1 MAGGLL
7 NLVAVGSQNI
17 ILNGNPKTSFFKN
30 AYKKYTNF
38 GLQKFR
44 IDYDGQRIL
53 RYKEETVL
61 DFKIPRYAELL
72 MDTYIVINLPNIWSP
87 IIPPQDCS
95 GTWMP
100 YEFRWIENIGWHM
113 IKEIEI
119 YVGGQTLQKFS
130 GEYMMNM
137 MKRDFSGDKKELLAK
152 MVGQSTELANPA
164 NFSTNNG
171 YYPNAYYT
179 PLQPGADPSIR
190 GRKLYIPIN
199 SWFTLTSRLAFPL
212 VCLQYNELHIRITL
226 RPVKELFQI
235 RDVDA
240 LVASGAEGGDF
251 PNKFTPINPSTGKP
265 VYMNS
270 KYWGYPIQDIP
281 LVAPDPNNPW
291 HAFYRFLQPP
301 PTASIT
307 PQDYENLGTTKLE
320 WNADVHLLSTYCFLS
335 NDETRL
341 FAASP
346 QQYLI
351 KEVRERTIH
360 RVVGSYK
367 VEMDSLGL
375 VSDWMFFF
383 RRSDANLRNEWN
395 NYTNWAY
402 PVVPQ
407 GLVSLVPSFGF
418 SPMLGFQSA
427 THWGTIPGVG
437 HVASM
442 DPNNAEYTGNI
453 LLRDN
458 FYDGLVN
465 GGVLDS
471 GDAADIIA
479 NPNPAAVPEQSPLGP
494 LYDPAQNILRNHG
507 MLAGPGSHDTGGFLP
522 GINPN
527 GSSPCTE
534 AGKAGTPASNAW
546 TGWSIGGVVPYP
558 YAPIKITGN
567 YTTTNQKGILL
578 SMAILLDG
586 KYRENL
592 FDQGVYN
599 YVEKY
604 MRTFSSSLSDN
615 LFCYNFCINASYLHP
630 TTALLP
636 AQPTGAINMSKF
648 NTIEWEINTYVPP
661 LNPQAQTSVVCD
673 GSGNIIGINKTDWEI
688 YEYTYDLHIMEARF
702 NMVIFEAGN
711 CGLQYA
717 R

>member
-30 AYKKYTNF
+30 VYKKYTNF

-53 RYKEETVL
+53 RYKEDTVL

-87 IIPPQDCS
+87 IIPPQDCE
-95 GTWMP
+95 GTWLP
-100 YEFRWIENIGWHM
+100 YEFRWIENVGWHM

-152 MVGQSTELANPA
+152 MVGQSSELADPA
-164 NFSTNNG
+164 NFSTNKG

-179 PLQPGADPSIR
+179 PQQPGAEPSIR

-212 VCLQYNELHIRITL
+212 VCLQYNELHIRVTF

-235 RDVDA
+235 RDIDN
-240 LVASGAEGGDF
+240 LVACGADGGDF
-251 PNKFTPINPSTGKP
+251 PNKFQQPNPSDPSVPYLMK
-265 VYMNS
+265 S

-307 PQDYENLGTTKLE
+307 PQDYQDKGTTKIE
-320 WNADVHLLSTYCFLS
+320 WNADVHLVSTYCFLS

-346 QQYLI
+346 QKYLI

-402 PVVPQ
+402 PVIPQ
-407 GLVSLVPSFGF
+407 GPVSLVPSFGF
-418 SPMLGFQSA
+418 SPMLGYGTA
-427 THWGTIPGVG
+427 THWGSLPASG
-437 HVASM
+437 HIASM
-442 DPNNAEYTGNI
+442 NPDNTDYTGNI

-458 FYDGLVN
+458 FYNGLVN
-465 GGVLDS
+465 GGS
-471 GDAADIIA
+471 MTPSDAASIIQNKDA
-479 NPNPAAVPEQSPLGP
+479 TSNPAPLGP
-494 LYDPAQNILRNHG
+494 LYSDAKATLDAYG
-507 MLAGPGSHDTGGFLP
+507 MLAGPGSGFLP

-527 GSSPCTE
+527 GSTPFDCSE
-534 AGKAGTPASNAW
+534 AGAAGTPSSDKWN
-546 TGWSIGGVVPYP
+546 GWSIGGTVPYP
-558 YAPIKITGN
+558 YSPIKVTGN
-567 YTTTNQKGILL
+567 YTTTNQQGILL

-586 KYRENL
+586 KYRETL
-592 FDQGVYN
+592 FDEGIYN

-604 MRTFSSSLSDN
+604 MRTFSGSLSDN
-615 LFCYNFCINASYLHP
+615 LYCYNFCINASYLHP

-648 NTIEWEINTYVPP
+648 NTIEWELNTYVPP

-688 YEYTYDLHIMEARF
+688 YQYTYDLHIMEARY
-702 NMVIFEAGN
+702 NMVLFEAGN

>member
-30 AYKKYTNF
+30 VYKKYTNF

-44 IDYDGQRIL
+44 IDYDGQRVL

-72 MDTYIVINLPNIWSP
+72 MDTYIVLNLPNIWSP

-95 GTWMP
+95 GTWLP
-100 YEFRWIENIGWHM
+100 YEFRWIENVGWHM

-152 MVGQSTELANPA
+152 MVGQSTELADPA

-179 PLQPGADPSIR
+179 PLEPGPDPSIR

-212 VCLQYNELHIRITL
+212 VCLQYNELHIRVTF
-226 RPVKELFQI
+226 RPVKDLFQI
-235 RDVDA
+235 RDIDN
-240 LVASGAEGGDF
+240 LVASGTEGGDF
-251 PNKFTPINPSTGKP
+251 PNKFVQPPPGHPPLFMK
-265 VYMNS
+265 S

-301 PTASIT
+301 PTSTIT
-307 PQDYENLGTTKLE
+307 PTDYVNLGSTKLE

-402 PVVPQ
+402 PVIPQ
-407 GLVSLVPSFGF
+407 GPTSLVPSFGF
-418 SPMLGFQSA
+418 SPLLGAGSA
-427 THWGTIPGVG
+427 THWGTVPTVG

-442 DPNNAEYTGNI
+442 DPNNIDYTANI
-453 LLRDN
+453 LLRDK
-458 FYDGLVN
+458 FYSDLVN
-465 GGVLDS
+465 GGVIS
-471 GDAADIIA
+471 PMEAQYIIGNPDATSS
-479 NPNPAAVPEQSPLGP
+479 PAPLGP
-494 LYDPAQNILRNHG
+494 LYKTARDLLGSQG
-507 MLAGPGSHDTGGFLP
+507 MLAGPNVRFLP
-522 GINPN
+522 GTNPN
-527 GSSPCTE
+527 GLNDCRE
-534 AGKAGTPASNAW
+534 AGNDEDPLPPNPDSWN
-546 TGWSIGGVVPYP
+546 GWKIGGTVPYP
-558 YAPIKITGN
+558 YAPIKVTGN

-586 KYRENL
+586 KYREDL

-604 MRTFSSSLSDN
+604 MRTFSSSLSDD
-615 LFCYNFCINASYLHP
+615 LYCYNFCVNASYLHP

-688 YEYTYDLHIMEARF
+688 YEYTYDLHIMEARY
-702 NMVIFEAGN
+702 NMIIFEAGN

>member
-30 AYKKYTNF
+30 VYKKYTNF
-38 GLQKFR
+38 GMQKFR
-44 IDYDGQRIL
+44 IDYDGQRTL

-72 MDTYIVINLPNIWSP
+72 MDTYVVVNLPNIWSP

-95 GTWMP
+95 GTWLP
-100 YEFRWIENIGWHM
+100 YEFRWIENVGWHM
-113 IKEIEI
+113 IKEIEV

-137 MKRDFSGDKKELLAK
+137 MKRDFSGDKKELLAE
-152 MVGQSTELANPA
+152 MIGQSTELADPA
-164 NFSTNNG
+164 NFSNNKG

-179 PLQPGADPSIR
+179 PLQPGPDPSIR

-199 SWFTLTSRLAFPL
+199 CWFTLTSRLSFPL
-212 VCLQYNELHIRITL
+212 VCLQYNELHIRVTF
-226 RPVKELFQI
+226 RPVKDLFQI
-235 RDVDA
+235 RDIDN
-240 LVASGAEGGDF
+240 LVASGGEGGDF
-251 PNKFTPINPSTGKP
+251 PNKFVQPPPGDLPLFMK
-265 VYMNS
+265 S

-301 PTASIT
+301 PTSSIT
-307 PQDYENLGTTKLE
+307 PQDYEELGTTKLE

-375 VSDWMFFF
+375 VSDWMFFL

-395 NYTNWAY
+395 NYTNWEY
-402 PVVPQ
+402 PIIPQ
-407 GLVSLVPSFGF
+407 GPVSLVPSFGVA
-418 SPMLGFQSA
+418 PMLGYGSA
-427 THWGTIPGVG
+427 THWGSVSGS
-437 HVASM
+437 HVAAM
-442 DPNNAEYTGNI
+442 DPNNIDYTGNI
-453 LLRDN
+453 LLRDK

-465 GGVLDS
+465 GGVINPS
-471 GDAADIIA
+471 DAATIIT
-479 NPNPAAVPEQSPLGP
+479 NPKTTPGAPAPLAP
-494 LYDPAQNILRNHG
+494 LYSPASTILARSDVA
-507 MLAGPGSHDTGGFLP
+507 MLDGPNNNLLP

-527 GSSPCTE
+527 GPSSSTTEGCQE
-534 AGKAGTPASNAW
+534 AGNDESGSHDSW
-546 TGWSIGGVVPYP
+546 GGWSIGGMVPYP
-558 YAPIKITGN
+558 YAPIKVTGN
-567 YTTTNQKGILL
+567 YTSSNQKGILL

-604 MRTFSSSLSDN
+604 MRTFSGSLSDN

-688 YEYTYDLHIMEARF
+688 YQYTYDLHIMEARY
-702 NMVIFEAGN
+702 NMIIFEAGN